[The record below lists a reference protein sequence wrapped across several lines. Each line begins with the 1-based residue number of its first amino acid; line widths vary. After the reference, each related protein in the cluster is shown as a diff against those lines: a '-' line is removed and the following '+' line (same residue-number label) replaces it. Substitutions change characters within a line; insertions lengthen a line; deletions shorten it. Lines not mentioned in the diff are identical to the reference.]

1 METFVVRIFHTP
13 ETGVDPDLRGQVE
26 HVRSGTRRIFRSL
39 DELAT
44 FLESADHDLI
54 DLDNLG

>member
-13 ETGVDPDLRGQVE
+13 GTESDPDLRGQVE
-26 HVRSGTRRIFRSL
+26 HVKSGTTRIFRSL
-39 DELAT
+39 DELAA
-44 FLESADHDLI
+44 FLERADHDLI